1 METGWKEMGKRM
13 PYRVPEGFFEQ
24 QQEVLTARTVGSR
37 KRRYGWWLGAVA
49 AAACLAV
56 GVFVRN
62 ATGEATSGEGVL
74 YAYSEQMGDE
84 ELSSWVEF
92 YEADIFLSCNE

>member
-1 METGWKEMGKRM
+1 M
-13 PYRVPEGFFEQ
+13 
-24 QQEVLTARTVGSR
+24 
-37 KRRYGWWLGAVA
+37 A

-62 ATGEATSGEGVL
+62 ATVEATSGEGVL